1 MGITP
6 VVYRSTDTDAPQFTP
21 SSDKDTL
28 LQSFLQVIKTC
39 LCDGYGSKPAA
50 GWQFVDL
57 STDSRGHPAL
67 LLRTGSSY
75 GTQKYWW
82 IGSIDYST
90 PYISIGA
97 AEYIADVNWSSYSGS
112 YVNLGSTT
120 GCSDKS
126 NPRCAT
132 ATNRLMSLTNVT
144 YWSSNIPWVIVANEY
159 LAFVIGPFE
168 NPSYTV
174 LTALLAFG
182 ETVPNTG
189 GVTFMI
195 TYQSTTDLTSLYGSQ
210 RFYCPT
216 FNTSLNTSYWY
227 GTYFHD
233 PYLQM
238 NYSQI
243 DMPPQKVPL
252 DHSPS
257 IILQPMLLR
266 FTVHGIDVHAAK
278 YPALFTSNVNP
289 LDHNFFYFGTDM
301 TNYQAQNSTP
311 DKFTTEITIGTKNY
325 LVVRANYPLY
335 ISLSEEDWTSE
346 L

>member
-1 MGITP
+1 
-6 VVYRSTDTDAPQFTP
+6 
-21 SSDKDTL
+21 
-28 LQSFLQVIKTC
+28 
-39 LCDGYGSKPAA
+39 
-50 GWQFVDL
+50 
-57 STDSRGHPAL
+57 
-67 LLRTGSSY
+67 
-75 GTQKYWW
+75 
-82 IGSIDYST
+82 
-90 PYISIGA
+90 
-97 AEYIADVNWSSYSGS
+97 
-112 YVNLGSTT
+112 
-120 GCSDKS
+120 
-126 NPRCAT
+126 
-132 ATNRLMSLTNVT
+132 MSLTNVT

-227 GTYFHD
+227 GTYFYD

-238 NYSQI
+238 SYSQI